1 MTNQGRPVNG
11 PEALGNYAVPRPGK
25 GSDVIVQMR
34 ICVPEELSAVV
45 QECCTGQTGCAGLA
59 VLAGASV
66 LPPGDVIEVQVA
78 REAVEELLEKLHVL
92 KVHETGSISVSSPEL
107 VLSRRADE
115 AENAAPGDGADAL
128 IWDEVTRQTGEDSRL
143 TWSYLAFLV
152 LATQLAAI
160 GIVTN
165 STIAIVGAMAVG
177 PEFGPL
183 AALAVA
189 LARGRWR
196 LGRRAAVALAV
207 GFPVAMLLA
216 ALSAWL
222 SVPLGLFPANVLDSG
237 SAVEFIYHPGPYS
250 LIVAVLAGAAGML
263 SVISRRSAALIGVF
277 ISVTTVP
284 AAGFV
289 AVALVL
295 GEYQKAAG
303 SALQLL
309 VNLVGIV
316 ASAVAVLVF
325 YRLVSSRLPED
336 TARGLRWKMRRTRG

>member
-1 MTNQGRPVNG
+1 
-11 PEALGNYAVPRPGK
+11 
-25 GSDVIVQMR
+25 MR
-34 ICVPEELSAVV
+34 ICVPQELSHVV
-45 QECCTGQTGCAGLA
+45 QECCEDQTGTAEVA
-59 VLAGASV
+59 VLKGASV
-66 LPPGDVIEVQVA
+66 EPRGDLIEIQIA
-78 REAVEELLEKLHVL
+78 RESVEELLEKLHVL
-92 KVHETGSISVSSPEL
+92 KVHEAGSISISAPEL
-107 VLSRRADE
+107 VISRRADS
-115 AENAAPGDGADAL
+115 AEQAAPGDGADAL

-160 GIVTN
+160 GIVTD

-189 LARGRWR
+189 LARGKWR
-196 LGRRAAVALAV
+196 LGRHAAVALGV

-222 SVPLGLFPANVLDSG
+222 SVPLGLFPADVLDSG

-316 ASAVAVLVF
+316 AAAVAVLVF
-325 YRLVSSRLPED
+325 YRLVTRQLPEA
-336 TARGLRWKMRRTRG
+336 TARQLRWRLRRTRG

>member
-1 MTNQGRPVNG
+1 M
-11 PEALGNYAVPRPGK
+11 
-25 GSDVIVQMR
+25 IVQMR
-34 ICVPEELSAVV
+34 ICVPGELSGVV
-45 QECCTGQTGCAGLA
+45 QECCAGQTGTAEVARL
-59 VLAGASV
+59 VGASI
-66 LPPGDVIEVQVA
+66 LPPGDVLEVQVA

-92 KVHETGSISVSSPEL
+92 KVHEAGSISVSMPEL
-107 VLSRRADE
+107 VLSRRADA
-115 AENAAPGDGADAL
+115 AEKAAPGDGADAM

-160 GIVTN
+160 GIVTD

-189 LARGRWR
+189 VARGRWR
-196 LGRRAAVALAV
+196 LGRRAAVALGV

-222 SVPLGLFPANVLDSG
+222 SVPLGLFPADVLKSG

-316 ASAVAVLVF
+316 AAAVAVLVF
-325 YRLVSSRLPED
+325 YRLVSSRLPAG
-336 TARGLRWKMRRTRG
+336 TARQLKWKMRRTRG

>member
-1 MTNQGRPVNG
+1 
-11 PEALGNYAVPRPGK
+11 
-25 GSDVIVQMR
+25 VIVQLR
-34 ICVPEELSAVV
+34 ICVPEELSPVTLKTC
-45 QECCTGQTGCAGLA
+45 QDHTGTAEA
-59 VLAGASV
+59 AFFPGASV
-66 LPPGDVIEVQVA
+66 VPPGDVIELQIA
-78 REAVEELLEKLHVL
+78 RESVEGLLEKLDVL
-92 KVHETGSISVSSPEL
+92 KAQEMGSIVISMPEL
-107 VLSRRADE
+107 VLSRRADK
-115 AENAAPGDGADAL
+115 AESTAPGFGADAV
-128 IWDEVTRQTGEDSRL
+128 IWEEVSRQTGEDSRL

-189 LARGRWR
+189 LARGQWG
-196 LGRRAAVALAV
+196 LGRKAAVALGV

-216 ALSAWL
+216 ALTAWL
-222 SVPLGLFPANVLDSG
+222 SIPFGLFPADALDTG

-250 LIVAVLAGAAGML
+250 LIVAILAGAAGML

-284 AAGFV
+284 AAGYV

-295 GEYQKAAG
+295 GEFQKAAG
-303 SALQLL
+303 SAFQLL
-309 VNLVGIV
+309 LNLVGIV
-316 ASAVAVLVF
+316 IAAVAILLI
-325 YRLVSSRLPED
+325 YRVVSKRLPEA
-336 TARGLRWKMRRTRG
+336 TARQLKWELRRTRG

>member
-1 MTNQGRPVNG
+1 M
-11 PEALGNYAVPRPGK
+11 
-25 GSDVIVQMR
+25 IVQLR
-34 ICVPEELSAVV
+34 ICVPGDLSGVV
-45 QECCTGQTGCAGLA
+45 VESCTNHVGVSEVALA
-59 VLAGASV
+59 KDSSV
-66 LPPGDVIEVQVA
+66 MPPGDVIQVLLA
-78 REAVEELLEKLHVL
+78 RESVEGLVEKLHALDVQQR
-92 KVHETGSISVSSPEL
+92 GSLSVIAPDL
-107 VLSRRADE
+107 VLSDRADRAE
-115 AENAAPGDGADAL
+115 AEAPGEGADAV
-128 IWDEVTRQTGEDSRL
+128 IWDEVSRQTGEDSRL
-143 TWSYLAFLV
+143 TWSFLAFLI

-189 LARGRWR
+189 LVRRQRR
-196 LGRRAAVALAV
+196 LGRDAALALGV
-207 GFPVAMLLA
+207 GFPVAMLAA
-216 ALSAWL
+216 ALGAWL
-222 SVPLGLFPANVLDSG
+222 SVPLGLFPPDALDHG

-263 SVISRRSAALIGVF
+263 SVISQRSAALIGVF

-303 SALQLL
+303 SALQLFL
-309 VNLVGIV
+309 NLLGIV
-316 ASAVAVLVF
+316 AAAVGVLLF
-325 YRLVSSRLPED
+325 YRLATKRLAPGAALRLRRRADRSR
-336 TARGLRWKMRRTRG
+336 R

>member
-1 MTNQGRPVNG
+1 M
-11 PEALGNYAVPRPGK
+11 
-25 GSDVIVQMR
+25 IVQVR
-34 ICVPEELSAVV
+34 ICIPAELSDLVV
-45 QECCTGQTGCAGLA
+45 ESCTQQTGTAEVA
-59 VLAGASV
+59 VHKGASV
-66 LPPGDVIEVQVA
+66 QPPGDVVVVYLA
-78 REAVEELLEKLHVL
+78 RESVEELLEKLHVL
-92 KVHETGSISVSSPEL
+92 KAQELGSISISISMPEL
-107 VLSRRADE
+107 MLSRRADRAE
-115 AENAAPGDGADAL
+115 AAAPGDGADAM
-128 IWDEVTRQTGEDSRL
+128 IWDEVTCRTGEDARL

-189 LARGRWR
+189 LAQRKWR
-196 LGRRAAVALAV
+196 LGRSAALALGV

-216 ALSAWL
+216 ALTAWL
-222 SVPLGLFPANVLDSG
+222 SVPLGLFPADTLNTG

-263 SVISRRSAALIGVF
+263 SMISRRSAALIGVF

-303 SALQLL
+303 SAIQLL
-309 VNLVGIV
+309 LNLVGIV
-316 ASAVAVLVF
+316 AAAVAVLVF
-325 YRLVSSRLPED
+325 YRLITKRLPESM
-336 TARGLRWKMRRTRG
+336 ARRLRSQALRAQS

>member
-1 MTNQGRPVNG
+1 M
-11 PEALGNYAVPRPGK
+11 
-25 GSDVIVQMR
+25 IVQLRM
-34 ICVPEELSAVV
+34 CVPGDLSPVALKACRDQVGTAEL
-45 QECCTGQTGCAGLA
+45 
-59 VLAGASV
+59 VLFQGASV
-66 LPPGDVIEVQVA
+66 VPKGDVIEVQIA
-78 REAVEELLEKLHVL
+78 RESVEELLEKLHVL
-92 KVHETGSISVSSPEL
+92 KVPEVGSIVVSMPEL
-107 VLSRRADE
+107 VLSRRGDK
-115 AENAAPGDGADAL
+115 AESSAPGDGADAL
-128 IWDEVTRQTGEDSRL
+128 IWDEVTRQTGEESRL

-160 GIVTN
+160 GIVTD

-189 LARGRWR
+189 LARGRWV

-216 ALSAWL
+216 ALTAWL
-222 SVPLGLFPANVLDSG
+222 SVPLGLFPADALDTG

-303 SALQLL
+303 SAFQLL
-309 VNLVGIV
+309 LNIVGIV
-316 ASAVAVLVF
+316 VSAVAVLLF
-325 YRLVSSRLPED
+325 YRMVSTRLPD
-336 TARGLRWKMRRTRG
+336 ATARQLRWQLRRSRG

>member
-1 MTNQGRPVNG
+1 MIAQ
-11 PEALGNYAVPRPGK
+11 L
-25 GSDVIVQMR
+25 R
-34 ICVPEELSAVV
+34 ICVPADLSGTVV
-45 QECCTGQTGCAGLA
+45 DCCTGELGVAEVALHAGT
-59 VLAGASV
+59 SV
-66 LPPGDVIEVQVA
+66 LPAGDVIHVLVA
-78 REAVEELLEKLHVL
+78 RESVEGLVEKLHALNVQE
-92 KVHETGSISVSSPEL
+92 VGSIAVTMPEL
-107 VLSRRADE
+107 VLSDRADQ
-115 AENAAPGDGADAL
+115 AVAAAPGEGADAV
-128 IWDEVTRQTGEDSRL
+128 IWDEVSRQTGEDSRL

-160 GIVTN
+160 GIVTD

-189 LARGRWR
+189 LVRRQWK
-196 LGRRAAVALAV
+196 LGRGAALALV
-207 GFPVAMLLA
+207 IGFPVAMLAA
-216 ALSAWL
+216 ALTAWL
-222 SVPLGLFPANVLDSG
+222 SVPLGLFPADALDRG

-295 GEYQKAAG
+295 GEYEKAAG
-303 SALQLL
+303 SALQLGL
-309 VNLVGIV
+309 NLVGIV
-316 ASAVAVLVF
+316 AAAVAVLVF
-325 YRLVSSRLPED
+325 YRIITRRLPAD
-336 TARGLRWKMRRTRG
+336 AARRLRQKALRARR